1 LTLAIPPTDSLFN
14 LPATNEEE
22 WIDLPHVAQ
31 DIAAYHEAGH
41 AVIGVLMDFEL
52 DSVTIDPG
60 EGMSMDGYSATTNA
74 PSREKGSG
82 EEQLR
87 RRAVYILA
95 GEMAEKKFDPVR
107 ANQLDWQG
115 DREELAFLKLDG
127 ILALKAE
134 AEKLV
139 KDNWTAIEAVARA
152 LLDRKTLTG
161 LQVKFLVVRN
171 SA

>member
-1 LTLAIPPTDSLFN
+1 
-14 LPATNEEE
+14 
-22 WIDLPHVAQ
+22 
-31 DIAAYHEAGH
+31 
-41 AVIGVLMDFEL
+41 
-52 DSVTIDPG
+52 
-60 EGMSMDGYSATTNA
+60 MSMDGYVATKNA
-74 PSREKGSG
+74 PSREKGSS
-82 EEQLR
+82 EEELR

-95 GEMAEKKFDPVR
+95 GEMAEKKFDSVR

-115 DREELAFLKLDG
+115 DREELALLKLDG
-127 ILALKAE
+127 ILALEAE

-139 KDNWTAIEAVARA
+139 KDNWPAIEAVARA